1 VISHEAVVV
10 LAALAVV
17 LSTASCNSDRGVAA
31 SAPPSSAA
39 ASQSVT
45 SGSSI
50 PPGSAP
56 ATPRP
61 PSNAAPYA
69 ADSGATLGVGS
80 ATPSAIYQARI
91 TVTVTSQPDEASS
104 QSSAAATEFEVAHVK
119 IQVQSGTYPYRA
131 ENFKYLSV
139 DGNVYPPIAATGV
152 GDALGSGMVSA
163 GRSVQGDIVFRVPLG
178 GGQVQIYDLGTASFG
193 WKTPT

>member
-1 VISHEAVVV
+1 MISHKAVVA
-10 LAALAVV
+10 LAALVAV
-17 LSTASCNSDRGVAA
+17 LCAASCTSDRGVAA

-45 SGSSI
+45 SGVSI
-50 PPGSAP
+50 PLGSAP

-69 ADSGATLGVGS
+69 ADSGTSLGVGS
-80 ATPSAIYQARI
+80 DTPSAIYQARI
-91 TVTVTSQPDEASS
+91 TMTVTSQPDEASS
-104 QSSAAATEFEVAHVK
+104 PSSAAATELEVAHVK
-119 IQVQSGTYPYRA
+119 IQVQSGRYPYSG
-131 ENFKYLSV
+131 EEFKYLSV
-139 DGNVYPPIAATGV
+139 DGNVYPPVAAAEV
-152 GDALGSGMVSA
+152 RDALGSGMVSA
-163 GRSVQGDIVFRVPLG
+163 DRTVQGDIVFRVPLG

>member
-1 VISHEAVVV
+1 MISHKAVVA
-10 LAALAVV
+10 LAAFAVV
-17 LSTASCNSDRGVAA
+17 LYTASCSSDRGVAA

-45 SGSSI
+45 SGVSI

-61 PSNAAPYA
+61 PSNAAPNA

-104 QSSAAATEFEVAHVK
+104 PSSAAATELEVAHVK
-119 IQVQSGTYPYRA
+119 IQVQSGRYPCSD
-131 ENFKYLSV
+131 EDFKYLSV
-139 DGNVYPPIAATGV
+139 DGNVYPPVAAAEV
-152 GDALGSGMVSA
+152 RDALESGMVSA
-163 GRSVQGDIVFRVPLG
+163 GRSVQGDIAFRVPLG